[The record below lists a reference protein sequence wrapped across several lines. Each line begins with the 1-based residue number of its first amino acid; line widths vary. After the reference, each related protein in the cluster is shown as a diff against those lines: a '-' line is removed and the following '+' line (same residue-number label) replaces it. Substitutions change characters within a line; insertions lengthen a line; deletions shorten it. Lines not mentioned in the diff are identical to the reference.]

1 MFPVTNDRRSLE
13 DQDPESQVSKFIQNS
28 FVGNKLDEKNFKSYF
43 DQLVN
48 LHQLNKSLRP
58 SGDFLNWL
66 AEEVESRKENKKETI
81 IHKKTKT
88 LMSTCC
94 EHVMK
99 YLAIQWD

>member
-28 FVGNKLDEKNFKSYF
+28 FVGNKLDENFKSYF

-66 AEEVESRKENKKETI
+66 AEEVESRKENKKRRLFTRRQR
-81 IHKKTKT
+81 
-88 LMSTCC
+88 L
-94 EHVMK
+94 
-99 YLAIQWD
+99 